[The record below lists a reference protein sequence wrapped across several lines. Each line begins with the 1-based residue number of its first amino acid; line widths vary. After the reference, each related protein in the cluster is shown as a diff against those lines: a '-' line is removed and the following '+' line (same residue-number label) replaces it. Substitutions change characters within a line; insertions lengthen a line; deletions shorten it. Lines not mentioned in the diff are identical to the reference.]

1 MPVYLVDL
9 GRKLNLLLRRHSFV
23 VGEPEQIFL
32 HFRVLTV
39 LQEKFVESIG
49 LLNHFLDL
57 ACSGIGITD
66 LVLVVLQHLASLL
79 FFLLRHALSPCKVFC
94 DLPLL
99 QKRGNVQDII
109 VFSANLQHR
118 V

>member
-1 MPVYLVDL
+1 
-9 GRKLNLLLRRHSFV
+9 
-23 VGEPEQIFL
+23 
-32 HFRVLTV
+32 
-39 LQEKFVESIG
+39 
-49 LLNHFLDL
+49 
-57 ACSGIGITD
+57 
-66 LVLVVLQHLASLL
+66 
-79 FFLLRHALSPCKVFC
+79 VFC